1 MSFGTAIATFWGKYA
16 TFKGRA
22 RRSEYWYAQLFV
34 ALVSIAI
41 GIVFPGESENS
52 NSPASNLWTLA
63 TLVPSLAIGA
73 RRLHDTGRSGKNL
86 WWLVLPIVGWIIL
99 LVYLVEDSK
108 SGANEYGDPV
118 K

>member
-1 MSFGTAIATFWGKYA
+1 MSFGTAIATFFSKYA
-16 TFKGRA
+16 VFSGRA
-22 RRSEYWYAQLFV
+22 RRSEFWFAQLFL

-41 GIVFPGESENS
+41 AIVFPGEGNDNS
-52 NSPASNLWTLA
+52 AATNLWAIA

-73 RRLHDTGRSGKNL
+73 RRLHDTGRSAHNL
-86 WWLVLPIVGWIIL
+86 WWLLLLVVGWIIL

-108 SGANEYGDPV
+108 PGANKYGDPV

>member
-16 TFKGRA
+16 TFTGRA

-34 ALVSIAI
+34 SLVSIAI

-52 NSPASNLWTLA
+52 NSAASNLWTLA

-86 WWLVLPIVGWIIL
+86 WWLLLPIVGWIIL
-99 LVYLVEDSK
+99 VVYLVEDSK
-108 SGANEYGDPV
+108 PGANEYGDPV

>member
-1 MSFGTAIATFWGKYA
+1 MSFGTAINVFFSKYA
-16 TFKGRA
+16 VFAGRA

-34 ALVSIAI
+34 ALVGLAI
-41 GIVFPGESENS
+41 GIVFPGQGDNNS
-52 NSPASNLWTLA
+52 AASNLWTFA

-99 LVYLVEDSK
+99 VVYFIEDSK
-108 SGANEYGDPV
+108 PGANEYGDPV